1 MPLRWRLALLFTLG
15 AAILIGGVGLLFRQQ
30 LTAGMNSTVDD
41 ALQARANAQVARLAT
56 ASPSPPPP
64 ASGEQEGPGQGE
76 HRDTGS
82 EDVTQVLSP
91 QGRVLENSG
100 DAHGPL
106 ASGPRLQN
114 AAREPEQFTAVI
126 EGQQYRMLG
135 VPARNGNQPV
145 VVVVG
150 ASTQIVEE
158 TAARTGEIFLIAG
171 PPAAALAGLG
181 AYVLAGAAL
190 RPVERLRRRLADISE
205 HDIDARLH
213 VPGTRDEIATLAT
226 TMNAVLDR
234 LARALARERGF
245 VADAGHEL
253 RTPLTTLKAEL
264 ELAQQPGRSHQA
276 LASAVDAAA
285 ADTDRLI
292 RLAEDLLLL
301 ARADEGHAFLRPRP
315 MTPHDVLAAA
325 VRAASARAA
334 AEDITLRLSG
344 EEHLQLTADPD
355 RLRQAVDNL
364 LDNALRYSPPGG
376 VIDVGLRH
384 RGRHG
389 RAAAVIEVRDQGP
402 GFPPDFLPVAFERF
416 RRADTAR
423 SRADGG
429 TGLGLAIVRSI
440 AHAHGGRAVA
450 DNPPE
455 GGARIRVELPM
466 LPAHDRRSHGA

>member
-30 LTAGMNSTVDD
+30 LAAGMNSSLDD
-41 ALQARANAQVARLAT
+41 SLRARADAQVARLASSAPT
-56 ASPSPPPP
+56 PP
-64 ASGEQEGPGQGE
+64 APSREHEGNGRAE
-76 HRDTGS
+76 TSDTGS
-82 EDVTQVLSP
+82 DNVTQVLSTS
-91 QGRVLENSG
+91 GKVLENSG
-100 DAHGPL
+100 DSRGPL
-106 ASGPRLQN
+106 LNGARLRD
-114 AAREPEQFTAVI
+114 AAKGSEQFTAVI
-126 EGQQYRMLG
+126 EGQRYRMLG
-135 VPARNGNQPV
+135 VPARNGDRTV

-150 ASTQIVEE
+150 ASTQIVEATE
-158 TAARTGEIFLIAG
+158 ARTGKIFLTAG
-171 PPAAALAGLG
+171 PPAAALVGFG
-181 AYVLAGAAL
+181 AYLLAGAAL

-205 HDIDARLH
+205 HDIDARLR

-264 ELAQQPGRSHQA
+264 ELAQQPGRSRQA

-285 ADTDRLI
+285 QDTDRLI

-315 MTPHDVLAAA
+315 MAPHDVLAAA
-325 VRAASARAA
+325 VRSASARAA
-334 AEDITLRLSG
+334 AHRVTLRLSG
-344 EEHLQLTADPD
+344 DEHLRLTADPD

-376 VIDVGLRH
+376 VIDVGL
-384 RGRHG
+384 GRHG
-389 RAAAVIEVRDQGP
+389 RHRRAVAVIEVRDHGP
-402 GFPPDFLPVAFERF
+402 GFPPEFLPVAFERF

-450 DNPPE
+450 DNPPG
-455 GGARIRVELPM
+455 GGARVRLELPTTPAQDG
-466 LPAHDRRSHGA
+466 PAHDE